1 MVARRAHNP
10 KVAGSSPALATK
22 NPSKRRVF
30 YLSQTLIS
38 CLSFTFLKV
47 FRLIKSTLDTPLISF
62 NGFILT
68 INTQQ
73 KATPEDTA
81 LWK

>member
-1 MVARRAHNP
+1 MLDI
-10 KVAGSSPALATK
+10 SIELSTK
-22 NPSKRRVF
+22 NPSKRGVF

-38 CLSFTFLKV
+38 CLSFTFLKA

-68 INTQQ
+68 INSQQ
-73 KATPEDTA
+73 KATPQDTA
-81 LWK
+81 LGK

>member
-1 MVARRAHNP
+1 MFDISNEL
-10 KVAGSSPALATK
+10 STK

-47 FRLIKSTLDTPLISF
+47 FHLIKSTLDTPLISF

-73 KATPEDTA
+73 KATPQDTA
-81 LWK
+81 LGK